1 MTKKKGFWSWLLGA
15 GIGYALVFML
25 FACRGGPAPQPS
37 QAQKAPKTT
46 RAKKPTAKEKEQALE
61 EKKELGWVYDPTG
74 KRDPFQPPREVTAK
88 LKVVNP
94 LLKYDLEQ
102 MWIDGI
108 ILGEGRDIA
117 HIILP
122 DGSDH
127 FVRVGTILG
136 INRGI
141 VKQILPDGIVVEERY
156 IDPKNPE
163 EIRIVEKIL
172 RMETAEEEKRKLEQI
187 LK

>member
-1 MTKKKGFWSWLLGA
+1 MTEKRLFWKRLV
-15 GIGYALVFML
+15 GIGILFVFL
-25 FACRGGPAPQPS
+25 GLIFSCGGGPTPQPPQPKS
-37 QAQKAPKTT
+37 AQGKPT
-46 RAKKPTAKEKEQALE
+46 KKPTAKEKEEALE

-74 KRDPFQPPREVTAK
+74 KQNPFQPPREITSRIVTT
-88 LKVVNP
+88 NP

-108 ILGEGRDIA
+108 ILGQGKDIA

-127 FVRVGTILG
+127 FVSVGAVLG
-136 INRGI
+136 INQGI

-156 IDPKNPE
+156 IDPRNPE
-163 EIRIVEKIL
+163 EIRIVEKVL
-172 RMETAEEEKRKLEQI
+172 RMESAEEEKRKIEQI